1 MTEHEII
8 FKDLSNWVLSTPVK
22 DRKIKDIRKK
32 IKKESRSSLQ
42 DLASVKKL
50 LCFEEE
56 VLEPKYR

>member
-1 MTEHEII
+1 MTEQEHI
-8 FKDLSNWVLSTPVK
+8 FKDIGNWVLETPVK
-22 DRKIKDIRKK
+22 DWKPKDIRKK

-50 LCFEEE
+50 LDFDDV